1 MIAEEYIET
10 ARKFIEESDS
20 YFAKGDVLQGSEK
33 TWGAAAHIV
42 MAAAQRRG
50 WDFGTHRA
58 LKVAVRRLVEE
69 RDDQFLDVGFLAAEK
84 FHANFYHKFME
95 DFEYE
100 EDRPKVRLFVQ
111 KVDALIEQ
119 EENGQNAD

>member
-1 MIAEEYIET
+1 MIMTEHIET
-10 ARKFIEESDS
+10 AQEFIDESDA

-42 MAAAQRRG
+42 MAMAQRRG

-69 RDDQFLDVGFLAAEK
+69 HDDPFLDVGFLAAEK

-95 DFEYE
+95 DFEYQ
-100 EDRPKVRLFVQ
+100 EDRPKVRRFVERVQ
-111 KVDALIEQ
+111 SLMER
-119 EENGQNAD
+119 E